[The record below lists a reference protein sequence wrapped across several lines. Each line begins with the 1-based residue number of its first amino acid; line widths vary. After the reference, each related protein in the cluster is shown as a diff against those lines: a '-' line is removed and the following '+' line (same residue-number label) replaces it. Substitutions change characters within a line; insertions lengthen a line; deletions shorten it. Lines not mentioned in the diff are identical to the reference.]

1 MKKNMELLM
10 QFKFVWGLF
19 YAAAIIIY
27 TIVNMLLGK
36 SSMEFI
42 VVWQLMILTIV
53 LVLIQYLIFGEF
65 TLNNVS
71 MKGKFLIHFILCY
84 VIVLLFLNM
93 FQWIN
98 VQNISSLGLYTG
110 GYTLFYLGIL
120 NSLHIYYKLTGEEL
134 NSKLAVYKQS
144 KNLKK

>member
-1 MKKNMELLM
+1 MKKAMELLM

-27 TIVNMLLGK
+27 TIVNMLLGNT
-36 SSMEFI
+36 SMEFI

-71 MKGKFLIHFILCY
+71 MKRKFLIHFILCY
-84 VIVLLFLNM
+84 VIILLFLNM

-144 KNLKK
+144 KNLEK